1 METKKYNIST
11 SVAIISSF
19 ILIIM
24 NQLFAFIGGSVFFK
38 TIFHVPLYIGVMLMG
53 IFYSG
58 MIFMI
63 FYLDKE

>member
-63 FYLDKE
+63 FYLDNE

>member
-1 METKKYNIST
+1 MKTKKYNIST

-24 NQLFAFIGGSVFFK
+24 NQLFAFIGGSVFFE